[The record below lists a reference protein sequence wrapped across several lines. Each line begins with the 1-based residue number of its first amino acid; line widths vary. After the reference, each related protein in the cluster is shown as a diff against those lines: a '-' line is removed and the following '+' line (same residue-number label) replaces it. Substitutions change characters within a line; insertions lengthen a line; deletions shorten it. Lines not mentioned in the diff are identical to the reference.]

1 MSQEILFRRMPV
13 WVGFWYCMW
22 KGPGM
27 HPKVAVCREVN
38 PQVAHTT
45 FKKKNSHTK
54 SSDLRLPLK
63 TQIWALRA
71 HFPGRPGAGTRL
83 SPWQACAPTTHA
95 HKAAFCTSHAVLGTW
110 QAWSCPFPPFQLEEP
125 TFGALDFTGSF

>member
-1 MSQEILFRRMPV
+1 M
-13 WVGFWYCMW
+13 Y
-22 KGPGM
+22 
-27 HPKVAVCREVN
+27 PKVAVCREVN

-45 FKKKNSHTK
+45 FKKKREFTHKK
-54 SSDLRLPLK
+54 SRSQASLEDSDL
-63 TQIWALRA
+63 ALRA

-83 SPWQACAPTTHA
+83 SPWQVCAPTAHA

-110 QAWSCPFPPFQLEEP
+110 QARSCPFPPFQLEKP